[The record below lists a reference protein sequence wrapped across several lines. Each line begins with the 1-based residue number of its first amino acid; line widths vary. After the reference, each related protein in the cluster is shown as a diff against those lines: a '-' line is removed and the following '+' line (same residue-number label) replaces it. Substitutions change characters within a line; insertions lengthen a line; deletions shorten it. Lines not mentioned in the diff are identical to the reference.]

1 MPELPEVETVSQ
13 GLAKVL
19 VGKKISGFDCDTPK
33 MLNYPLKKYAAIIR
47 SLEVVAVKRRAK
59 MIILELTSDWRI
71 LIHLKMT
78 GQLVFRGKG
87 ECLIGGHTIDKSCE
101 QLPNKFTHATFT
113 FSDRSRLYFNDIRK
127 FGWLR
132 LHRQEELEKLFV
144 KMALGPEPLTREF
157 TPGKFAKSLLRRPK
171 SKIKQFIMDA
181 RNVVGIG
188 NIYADEVCFFSARGT
203 TFSNYVNSNGE
214 AGSYAKKL
222 KVYQRYGRKCLR
234 CGGEIKR
241 QKVGGRTSSYCPTCQ
256 K

>member
-188 NIYADEVCFFSARGT
+188 NIYADEVCFFSG
-203 TFSNYVNSNGE
+203 
-214 AGSYAKKL
+214 
-222 KVYQRYGRKCLR
+222 LR
-234 CGGEIKR
+234 PDRRVESLGQTEIKKIY
-241 QKVGGRTSSYCPTCQ
+241 QGIKKILTA
-256 K
+256 